1 MKAAMI
7 VAPHQVEI
15 REVERPRPGPGE
27 ALVRVEAVGVCGS
40 DLHAYEGTQPFFHYP
55 EIGGHEVV
63 GVVEEIVPGPALEIP
78 GRAQPRPP
86 QVGMRVV
93 LDPSLPC
100 GHCYPCGRGRYNCC
114 ENMRVLGVH
123 APGAFAEYFVAPV
136 GCLHGIAPSVS
147 ADAAVMVEPLSIGVQ
162 ANNRARVAPGDTVL
176 VIGAGAVGLS
186 VLMVALGRS
195 GRVAVSEISPGRRAW
210 ARELGAE
217 VTVNPADQDVAATLA
232 EVFGP
237 SGPAVVIEAVG
248 RPMTVRSALELVA
261 ASGRV
266 VLLGL
271 LTDEI
276 SFPGSWLVKKEL
288 DFLGSRLHGG
298 TIPQAVALVESGA
311 VAPER
316 LVSHHLPLDDAA
328 CAFELMLREPD
339 TTMKVILTP

>member
-1 MKAAMI
+1 MKAAVI

-15 REVERPRPGPGE
+15 REIERPIPAPGD

-40 DLHAYEGTQPFFHYP
+40 DLHAYEGTQPFFRYP

-63 GVVEEIVPGPALEIP
+63 GIVEEIMPGPAPEIA
-78 GRAQPRPP
+78 GRHQPRPP
-86 QVGMRVV
+86 EVGARVV

-100 GHCYPCGRGRYNCC
+100 GQCYPCGRGRYNCC

-123 APGAFAEYFVAPV
+123 EPGAFAEYFVAPV
-136 GCLHGIAPSVS
+136 GCLHGIAASVS

-162 ANNRARVAPGDTVL
+162 ANNRARVVPGDTVL

-186 VLMVALGRS
+186 VMLVALGRC
-195 GRVAVSEISPGRRAW
+195 GRVAVSDLSPGRLAL

-217 VTVNPADQDVAATLA
+217 AIVNPAEQDAAAAVA
-232 EVFGP
+232 EIFGP

-248 RPMTVRSALELVA
+248 RPATVRSALELAA

-271 LTDEI
+271 LTEDI
-276 SFPGSWLVKKEL
+276 CFPGSWLVKKEL

-298 TIPQAVALVESGA
+298 TVPQAVALVESGE

-316 LVSHHLPLDDAA
+316 LVSHHLPLHEAA
-328 CAFELMLREPD
+328 RAFELMVHEPD